1 MKPISDERTIGNVA
15 VKIGV
20 TVEPSSEFEQIA
32 YALGFVRVTR
42 CYECAL
48 CGTSMCPIKDGASYV
63 AFCSYGERKDDGI
76 Q

>member
-1 MKPISDERTIGNVA
+1 MATTSDKRTIGNVA

-48 CGTSMCPIKDGASYV
+48 CGTPMCPIKVESSYV
-63 AFCSYGERKDDGI
+63 AFCSYGERKDDGK
-76 Q
+76 